1 MAVVSVRQALF
12 RREIR
17 HIGSMFLEVARSLK
31 PMLCQ
36 VVGVQSLMIAREA
49 AFTSD
54 VDRGKGSQ
62 G

>member
-1 MAVVSVRQALF
+1 MVSVRQALF

-17 HIGSMFLEVARSLK
+17 HIESMFREVARSLK
-31 PMLCQ
+31 LMLCQ
-36 VVGVQSLMIAREA
+36 VVGMQSLMIAREA

-54 VDRGKGSQ
+54 VDQGKGSQ